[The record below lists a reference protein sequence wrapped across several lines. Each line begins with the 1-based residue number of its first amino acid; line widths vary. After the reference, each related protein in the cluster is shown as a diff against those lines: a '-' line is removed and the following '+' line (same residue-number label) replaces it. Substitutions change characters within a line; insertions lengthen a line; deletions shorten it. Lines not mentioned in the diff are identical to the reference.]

1 MVSFESVANLKKIY
15 LYAGDLSNAL
25 LEQSDN
31 KFTGLSLT
39 QNDDN
44 HIQFDIRNQFP
55 LQENSVDI
63 FCTEDVMEHI
73 DYELQI
79 NIFNEVHRI
88 LKPNGIFRLAVPD
101 YRCDILFQRTLK
113 TKKGEL
119 KFDPGGGGSYNPFR
133 KKVVGGGHVW
143 FPNYQNVRNIFD
155 KSNFEDKKVNFLHYY
170 VDFNNFVLKDIDYSI
185 CHIAR
190 TPDNDLR
197 VADPRR
203 PMSIV
208 TDATK

>member
-1 MVSFESVANLKKIY
+1 MVSFESLANLKKIY
-15 LYAGDLSNAL
+15 LYAGDLSDAL
-25 LEQSDN
+25 VKQSDN

-39 QNDDN
+39 QNDNN
-44 HIQFDIRNQFP
+44 HIQFDIRNQLP

-63 FCTEDVMEHI
+63 FCAEDVMEHI
-73 DYELQI
+73 DYKLQI

-119 KFDPGGGGSYNPFR
+119 KFDPGGGGSYNQFR
-133 KKVVGGGHVW
+133 RKVVGGGHIW

-170 VDFNNFVLKDIDYSI
+170 VDFNDFVLKDIDYSI

-190 TPDNDLR
+190 TPDNDSR

-208 TDATK
+208 VDATK

>member
-1 MVSFESVANLKKIY
+1 MVSFESLANLKKIY
-15 LYAGDLSNAL
+15 LYAGDLSDAL
-25 LEQSDN
+25 VKQSDN

-39 QNDDN
+39 QNDNN
-44 HIQFDIRNQFP
+44 HIQFDIRNQLP

-63 FCTEDVMEHI
+63 FCAEDVMEHI
-73 DYELQI
+73 DYKLQI

-119 KFDPGGGGSYNPFR
+119 KFDPGGGGSYNQFR
-133 KKVVGGGHVW
+133 RKVVGGGHIW